1 MELSAL
7 QRSGPRTDLAETQ
20 KVKDTK
26 SAAREF
32 EALLIGQLLSSAFS
46 PDQMGLGGAADSSSQ
61 SMLDFGREHL
71 ARVIAEGGGLGLGKL
86 IESGLAKDQKGL
98 ASSLLKR

>member
-7 QRSGPRTDLAETQ
+7 QKAGPRTDIGQAA
-20 KVKDTK
+20 KVKDTH

-46 PDQMGLGGAADSSSQ
+46 PDQMGLGGEMDSGGQ
-61 SMLDFGREHL
+61 TMLDMGREHL
-71 ARVIAEGGGLGLGKL
+71 ARVIADGGGLGLGKL
-86 IESGLAKDQKGL
+86 IEAGLAKDDANAG
-98 ASSLLKR
+98 AVLKR

>member
-1 MELSAL
+1 MELNAL
-7 QRSGPRTDLAETQ
+7 QKSGPRTDMGEVG

-32 EALLIGQLLSSAFS
+32 EALLIGQLMQSAFS
-46 PDQMGLGGAADSSSQ
+46 PEQMGLGGEMDSGGQ
-61 SMLDFGREHL
+61 TMLDFGREHL

-86 IESGLAKDQKGL
+86 IESGLARDEKN
-98 ASSLLKR
+98 AAALLKR